1 MSSPASAAGPPTK
14 TARPGAGPLEASP
27 FARTGGDAGSGL
39 GPGTLAIGTSQSV
52 CLIDDMVREGWA
64 EFLGRYGWDVFA
76 TLTYRGSA
84 WSSEQVVRN
93 FKAWLFRWQLL
104 TAIERGL
111 CAESVQP
118 RRDAYG
124 REVGTSV
131 KRRGTWWNG
140 YRKGRAFP
148 VWVLGVEPQKSGKLH
163 AHAIIKWSCALPGLS
178 RWTGW
183 HLWTGARSE
192 GGFDHGFA
200 RIEPP
205 RCQGDVAGYVS
216 KYVVKGGELYLSPSF
231 DAARLAAV

>member
-14 TARPGAGPLEASP
+14 TARPGTGPLEASP
-27 FARTGGDAGSGL
+27 FARTGGDAGSGPA
-39 GPGTLAIGTSQSV
+39 PGMSMVADPQCI
-52 CLIDDMVREGWA
+52 CLCNATVRDGWA
-64 EFLGRYGWDVFA
+64 EFLGRYGWDAFA

-84 WSSEQVVRN
+84 WANEQVVRN
-93 FKAWLFRWQLL
+93 FRTWLFRWQVV
-104 TAIERGL
+104 TAIERGQ
-111 CAESVQP
+111 CSESVRP
-118 RRDAYG
+118 RHDAYG

-163 AHAIIKWSCALPGLS
+163 AHAIIRWSPALPDLS

-192 GGFDHGFA
+192 GAFDHGFA

-205 RCQGDVAGYVS
+205 RCQDDVAGYVS
-216 KYVVKGGELYLSPSF
+216 KYVVKGGELHLSPSF
-231 DAARLAAV
+231 DAARLVAV